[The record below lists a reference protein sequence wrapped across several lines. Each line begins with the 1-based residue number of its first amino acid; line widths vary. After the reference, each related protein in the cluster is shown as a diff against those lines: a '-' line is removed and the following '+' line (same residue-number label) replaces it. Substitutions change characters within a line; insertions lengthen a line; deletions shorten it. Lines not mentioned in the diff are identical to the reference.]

1 MKKLFI
7 IAMIF
12 WGVTSIY
19 AQKVT
24 QGSFRALASEK
35 NVSASIDYQEAKID
49 KVPFE
54 VFVEG
59 EEEWDKDYKDIQLKF
74 VKAANRTGGGL
85 MYVTKETGNY
95 KLVFKAKEVDD
106 DGETTGDLLLLD
118 KDNKVIGVAEKFHA
132 RGGRF
137 GSQTNLMGDAAER
150 LGKKV
155 GSFIVKAVTR

>member
-1 MKKLFI
+1 MNKFVVF
-7 IAMIF
+7 AMMVI
-12 WGVTSIY
+12 GVTSIH

-24 QGSFRALASEK
+24 RGSFCALANE
-35 NVSASIDYQEAKID
+35 NIVSVTIDYKNAKID

-59 EEEWDKDYKDIQLKF
+59 EEEWEKDYKSILLNF
-74 VKAANRTGGGL
+74 VKAANRSGGGIK
-85 MYVTKETGNY
+85 YVTKPTCSY
-95 KLVFKAKEVDD
+95 QLVFRAIVVDD

-118 KDNKVIGVAEKFHA
+118 KNSNVIGVAEKFHA
-132 RGGRF
+132 EGGRF

-155 GSFIVKAVTR
+155 GSFIKKAAKK

>member
-1 MKKLFI
+1 MNKFVVF
-7 IAMIF
+7 AMMVI
-12 WGVTSIY
+12 GATSIH

-24 QGSFRALASEK
+24 RGSFSALANE
-35 NVSASIDYQEAKID
+35 NIVSVTIDYKNAKID

-59 EEEWDKDYKDIQLKF
+59 EEEWEKDYKSILLNF
-74 VKAANRTGGGL
+74 VKAANRSGGGIK
-85 MYVTKETGNY
+85 YVTKPTGSY
-95 KLVFKAKEVDD
+95 QLVFRAIVVDD

-118 KDNKVIGVAEKFHA
+118 KNNNVIGVAERFHA

-150 LGKKV
+150 LGK
-155 GSFIVKAVTR
+155 